1 MNTGPVFFRRCGS
14 VAACGVVWLATV
26 VAGAEGPAADGPAV
40 LDVPQIPLS
49 FAEPAEATAP
59 EARPLPAAGFAFD
72 WQAWAVVGVAV
83 VALLGLRLFS
93 RRAVTVVPADVFE
106 LLGETTL
113 GNGQPV
119 RIVRFGPKTLLIGS
133 GSSGPIT
140 LSELDDPL
148 ATEWIAAACRGE
160 QTLRV
165 ARGQGDQ
172 PAERAASPQPHR
184 PVGEQVL
191 GRSQRLSQPE
201 VA

>member
-1 MNTGPVFFRRCGS
+1 MTYRLALSHWFGS
-14 VAACGVVWLATV
+14 IAACSVIWLAAV
-26 VAGAEGPAADGPAV
+26 VAVAEGPVADGPAEID
-40 LDVPQIPLS
+40 LPTIPLS
-49 FAEPAEATAP
+49 FAEPAEATATKS
-59 EARPLPAAGFAFD
+59 RLLPTAGVAFD

-83 VALLGLRLFS
+83 VALLGLRFFS
-93 RRAVTVVPADVFE
+93 RRTVAVVPADVFE

-113 GNGQPV
+113 GNGQAV

-165 ARGQGDQ
+165 ARGQKDQ
-172 PAERAASPQPHR
+172 ISERTTTPQPHR
-184 PVGEQVL
+184 SAGERVL
-191 GRSQRLSQPE
+191 GRSQHLSQPE

>member
-1 MNTGPVFFRRCGS
+1 
-14 VAACGVVWLATV
+14 
-26 VAGAEGPAADGPAV
+26 
-40 LDVPQIPLS
+40 
-49 FAEPAEATAP
+49 
-59 EARPLPAAGFAFD
+59 
-72 WQAWAVVGVAV
+72 
-83 VALLGLRLFS
+83 
-93 RRAVTVVPADVFE
+93 VVPADVFE

-165 ARGQGDQ
+165 ARRQADQ
-172 PAERAASPQPHR
+172 SAEHGTASPQPHR
-184 PVGEQVL
+184 PVGEQML